1 MKHGKPRPPRP
12 DLFRNPTESF
22 GWLETRLL
30 HEGWLKELGPKVNT
44 VLLFLALAADRQGA
58 SYYGRA
64 SMATRLGL
72 TWGEVDLALKRLLEL
87 NIVALRPWKATD
99 QDGVWQILPLPAPGQ
114 RPSQTIQPPSPPA
127 EARTRIPVLQQRS
140 QPVQVQK
147 PPAHFAEMFE
157 KLRQRLAN
165 IQ

>member
-1 MKHGKPRPPRP
+1 MKQGKPRPPRP

-30 HEGWLKELGPKVNT
+30 HKGWLKELGPQAST
-44 VLLFLALAADRQGA
+44 VLLFLALAADQQGA

-64 SMATRLGL
+64 SIAIRLGL

-87 NIVALRPWKATD
+87 NIVALRPWKSTD
-99 QDGVWQILPLPAPGQ
+99 QDGVWQILPLPAPPGQ
-114 RPSQTIQPPSPPA
+114 RPSQPIQPQSPA
-127 EARTRIPVLQQRS
+127 EAHTSIPALQQRS
-140 QPVQVQK
+140 LPVQVQK
-147 PPAHFAEMFE
+147 PPAHLAEMFE